1 MNDRGPF
8 HAHRIIDLSFAAAV
22 KLGLDKAGTG
32 FVDVLAIQPGDVN
45 ADTNTTLVKKIYYQ
59 IGAFATLENA
69 VLLQEKVT
77 AMQLTKSRIVPSEL
91 SGSGLFKVQIGPIS
105 SVTEADDINEKL
117 KSIGIVTGHYVST
130 GQE

>member
-45 ADTNTTLVKKIYYQ
+45 ADTNTTLVKKIWLYV
-59 IGAFATLENA
+59 N
-69 VLLQEKVT
+69 
-77 AMQLTKSRIVPSEL
+77 PS
-91 SGSGLFKVQIGPIS
+91 G
-105 SVTEADDINEKL
+105 
-117 KSIGIVTGHYVST
+117 
-130 GQE
+130 